1 MSAAPVRKVA
11 FQGEAGA
18 FSEEAALYYFGV
30 DVETVACHDFR
41 AVGDAVA
48 SGAVTHGLLP
58 VENSLAGSVVGS
70 YDVIADL
77 DLAVVGEVTKPI
89 RMCVMCLP
97 GSTIETI
104 RRVISHP
111 VALAQC
117 TRFLAQHPAI
127 DAVAVY
133 DTAGAAKQVAS
144 TGDASLAA
152 IAAKGAAARY
162 GLTLI
167 AEDVQDRAD
176 NQTRFFAVTRRDAQ
190 VQAADVERGTPYKT
204 VLLARTSNS
213 PGGLVHL
220 LLPFSQRDVNLT
232 KLESRP
238 DTEPWTYRFFME
250 LSGAADSD
258 AVAEAIEDARRTAPQ
273 VKVLGSFPCSAT
285 G

>member
-1 MSAAPVRKVA
+1 MNAAAPRKVA

-18 FSEEAALYYFGV
+18 FSEEAALDYFGA
-30 DVETVACHDFR
+30 DVETLACRDFR

-48 SGAVTHGLLP
+48 SGVAALGLLP

-70 YDVIADL
+70 YDVLADL

-97 GSTIETI
+97 GGSLQTIK
-104 RRVISHP
+104 RVVSHP

-117 TRFLAQHPAI
+117 TRFLEQHPSI
-127 DAVAVY
+127 DAVAFY
-133 DTAGAAKQVAS
+133 DTAGAAKHVAS
-144 TGDASLAA
+144 AGDTTLAA

-162 GLTLI
+162 GLTLL
-167 AEDVQDRAD
+167 AEDIQDRAD

-190 VQAADVERGTPYKT
+190 PPEANVESDTPYKT
-204 VLLARTSNS
+204 VLLARTSNN
-213 PGGLVHL
+213 PGGLVNL
-220 LLPFSQRDVNLT
+220 LLPFAQRGVNLT

-250 LSGAADSD
+250 LSGAAESEP
-258 AVAEAIEDARRTAPQ
+258 VAEAIRDALKTAPQ
-273 VKVLGSFPCSAT
+273 VRVLGSFPCSAT
-285 G
+285 S